1 MSGYTPGGSSR
12 LDISGADITEVTKK
26 IGYNQPALKWLHAS
40 AALKLAQD
48 PYINE
53 LIRQPLKWVEQV
65 YLSTD
70 PEGNQVGKQWLN
82 AIYQEQIGHP
92 ITEQDLPL
100 VAARLFQFLERRIT
114 SLRVVEMVRY
124 LSSADPSEKLITG
137 SIIMA
142 STEASEMQQ
151 KKAETLPAPEA
162 LEEELDQFR
171 ENHPVLYNILVE
183 DTRRQLEKIQLLGS
197 GTPQTP
203 KANPVVGETERE
215 PEEAN

>member
-26 IGYNQPALKWLHAS
+26 IGYNQTSLKWLHAS

-70 PEGNQVGKQWLN
+70 PDGNPVGRQWLN
-82 AIYQEQIGHP
+82 AIYQEQI
-92 ITEQDLPL
+92 TEQDLPL
-100 VAARLFQFLERRIT
+100 IAARTFQFLELRIT

-142 STEASEMQQ
+142 ATEASEMKQ
-151 KKAETLPAPEA
+151 KKAETIPAPA
-162 LEEELDQFR
+162 QLEEELDQFR

-183 DTRRQLEKIQLLGS
+183 DTRRQLEKIQALGS

-203 KANPVVGETERE
+203 KTIPVVGETERE
-215 PEEAN
+215 QGEEPQK